1 MGTCKAASEGLLR
14 LRPKGSRVNRKET
27 TDMKKIYVKPMAANV
42 AFVVNEN
49 IAASIEIDN
58 VTGSS
63 LLNMNGEKCNEV
75 FFNTGIATKLEPGV
89 FDFLAA
95 YDELEKATLAQIFD
109 VLYGGNSLGLDKEN
123 YWACFIA

>member
-1 MGTCKAASEGLLR
+1 
-14 LRPKGSRVNRKET
+14 
-27 TDMKKIYVKPMAANV
+27 MKKIYVKPMAANV

-63 LLNMNGEKCNEV
+63 RLDQNGEKCNDV
-75 FFNTGIATKLEPGV
+75 FFNTGIATGLAPGS
-89 FDFLAA
+89 FDFKEA
-95 YDELEKATLAQIFD
+95 YDNLKKETLTQIFD
-109 VLYGGNSLGLDKEN
+109 VLYGGNSLGLNKEN